1 MQNSAMNTLK
11 SLLGDNAEDKIKSV
25 LGSLSAGD
33 DSNIIKSEDS
43 VDIATT
49 EDNLPASTP
58 NIDTGTLDSLMQI
71 KGIVNNLT
79 NSSNDS
85 RANLLLSLRPYMRSS
100 RQGSID
106 TAIKL
111 LNLSKL
117 SGIFR
122 L

>member
-25 LGSLSAGD
+25 LGSLSAED
-33 DSNIIKSEDS
+33 NPNIIKSEDS
-43 VDIATT
+43 GDISDTQ
-49 EDNLPASTP
+49 DNLPASAP